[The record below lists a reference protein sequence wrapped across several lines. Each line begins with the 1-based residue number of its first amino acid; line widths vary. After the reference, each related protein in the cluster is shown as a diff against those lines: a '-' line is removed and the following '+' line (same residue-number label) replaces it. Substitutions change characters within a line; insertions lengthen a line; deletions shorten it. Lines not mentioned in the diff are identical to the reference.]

1 MILIHYGELFT
12 KGLNRPFFQNMLLR
26 NLKAAVPK
34 SQVYLEA
41 HRFLMEFPK
50 GTEAAEESNAL
61 EAVGKV
67 FGVANFAQAIETD
80 GTDIQDLVPAAMTLL
95 EGKNGPFKIEV
106 SRSYKNHG
114 LTSIQIAQQLA
125 LALEKKGVHVGVRNA
140 VGTLNVEILQHKALV
155 YGQKHAGLGGL
166 PVGCTGTVVTLLSG
180 GIDSPVAS
188 FLLAKRGVKS
198 VYLHFHPFKDKEDAV
213 RRSEK
218 IQNLVRQLHPYT
230 QSTSLYLVPYNFFV
244 LDALHVPERYAL
256 PLFRRFM
263 MRVAQRIAEKE
274 GAEAIGTGENLAQ
287 VSSQTLSNLNSIGSA
302 TDLQVLRPLLTYD
315 KHEIITLAEKIG
327 TYAISNQDYI
337 DCCQSLVAKH
347 PATSTKI
354 SELEKLEQRLSPD
367 LLQQTLN
374 CTVLVSVN
382 TDSPK
387 VPA

>member
-12 KGLNRPFFQNMLLR
+12 KGQNRPYFQNLLLR

-34 SQVYLEA
+34 SRVYLEA
-41 HRFLMEFPK
+41 HRFLMELPESADE
-50 GTEAAEESNAL
+50 TAAL
-61 EAVGKV
+61 DAVVKV
-67 FGVANFAQAIETD
+67 FGVANYAQAIETD
-80 GTDIQDLVPAAMTLL
+80 GTDIADLVPAALTLL
-95 EGKNGPFKIEV
+95 KGKNGPFKVEV

-125 LALEKKGVHVGVRNA
+125 AALEEKGMKMGVKNA
-140 VGTLNVEILQHKALV
+140 TATLNVEILQHKALV
-155 YGQKHAGLGGL
+155 FGQKHAGQGGL
-166 PVGCTGTVVTLLSG
+166 PVGCTGKVITLLSG

-198 VYLHFHPFKDKEDAV
+198 VYLHFHPFKDPQEAV
-213 RRSEK
+213 RRSKK
-218 IQNLVRQLHPYT
+218 IQDLIRQLQPYT
-230 QSTSLYLVPYNFFV
+230 QSTSLYLAPYNFFV

-263 MRVAQRIAEKE
+263 MRVAQAIAEKE

-315 KHEIITLAEKIG
+315 KKEIIQLAEKIG

-347 PATSTKI
+347 PATTTKI
-354 SELEKLEQRLSPD
+354 RELEKLEERLSPT
-367 LLQQTLN
+367 LLQQTLDAS
-374 CTVLVSVN
+374 VLLPVKPSG
-382 TDSPK
+382 
-387 VPA
+387 